1 MPPVTKKNLLTNATE
16 LKFSIVL
23 AIIAT
28 IVVCATA
35 VWTIFFSKPIKPDSP
50 ITLNQSVSITEKPKG
65 LQQSP
70 KHTSHTQN
78 TAVSHSNKATISS
91 NNKVIIGKGKFYVQV
106 GAFKEVV
113 RARTTYEKMRKTYKR
128 AQIMPK
134 SGYYAIWVGPVR
146 SKREAHILQKQI
158 LKRYKIK
165 GFITSES
172 KKKDA
177 T

>member
-1 MPPVTKKNLLTNATE
+1 MPPVTKKNLLTSAAE
-16 LKFSIVL
+16 LKFFIVL

-28 IVVCATA
+28 IVVCATV
-35 VWTIFFSKPIKPDSP
+35 VWTIFFSKPIKNSSS

-70 KHTSHTQN
+70 KHILRTKN
-78 TAVSHSNKATISS
+78 TEVSHSNKAIISS
-91 NNKVIIGKGKFYVQV
+91 NNKIIIGKGKFYVQV

-134 SGYYAIWVGPVR
+134 SGFYAIWVGPVR
-146 SKREAHILQKQI
+146 NKREAKILQKQI
-158 LKRYKIK
+158 LKHYKIK
-165 GFITSES
+165 GFITSE
-172 KKKDA
+172 K
-177 T
+177 